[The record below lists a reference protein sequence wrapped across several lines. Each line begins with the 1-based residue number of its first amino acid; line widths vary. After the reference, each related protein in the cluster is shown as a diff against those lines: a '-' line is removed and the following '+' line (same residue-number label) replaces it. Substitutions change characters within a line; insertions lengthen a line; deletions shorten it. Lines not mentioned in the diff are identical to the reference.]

1 MDVNKTFHFMATE
14 PQKQEKKSTPTLE
27 SLKALSSL
35 HNCSAELKKSSRF
48 RAIFQ

>member
-14 PQKQEKKSTPTLE
+14 PQKQEEKKKKKSTPTLE
-27 SLKALSSL
+27 GLKALSSL
-35 HNCSAELKKSSRF
+35 QKSSRF

>member
-14 PQKQEKKSTPTLE
+14 PQKQEEKEKKNTPTLE
-27 SLKALSSL
+27 GLKALSSL
-35 HNCSAELKKSSRF
+35 QKSSRF